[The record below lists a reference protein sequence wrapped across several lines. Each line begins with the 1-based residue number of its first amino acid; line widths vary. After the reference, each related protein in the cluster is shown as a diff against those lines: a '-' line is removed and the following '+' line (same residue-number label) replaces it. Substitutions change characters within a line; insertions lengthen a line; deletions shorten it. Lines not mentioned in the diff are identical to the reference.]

1 MQYQPCQGRTNPFLD
16 VSPEALCRAQPLTDQ
31 ESVVLSAFHYWDQIP
46 ERVRHVLWLHPTYND
61 AMVHLLPTS
70 ATVQE
75 ERGVVAFTSSLD
87 GIRSPFH
94 GEYVYTRTQR
104 EHFDQLYID
113 FRWCGPRMPTV
124 QHTLRALFR
133 GYGFLYRDRRNY
145 VCAEVVSEEIA
156 QPFLEN
162 SDEVLHGY
170 RSEYFDSLDMLETHF
185 LPIHRDEDY

>member
-31 ESVVLSAFHYWDQIP
+31 ESVVLSTFHYWDQIP

-94 GEYVYTRTQR
+94 GEYIYTKTSG

-124 QHTLRALFR
+124 PHNLRATFCCP
-133 GYGFLYRDRRNY
+133 GFTYRDHRLN
-145 VCAEVVSEEIA
+145 VVAEVVTVEMA
-156 QPFLEN
+156 RPFLEN
-162 SDEVLHGY
+162 SDDAVHRMRCDY
-170 RSEYFDSLDMLETHF
+170 WDSLE
-185 LPIHRDEDY
+185 RDDY